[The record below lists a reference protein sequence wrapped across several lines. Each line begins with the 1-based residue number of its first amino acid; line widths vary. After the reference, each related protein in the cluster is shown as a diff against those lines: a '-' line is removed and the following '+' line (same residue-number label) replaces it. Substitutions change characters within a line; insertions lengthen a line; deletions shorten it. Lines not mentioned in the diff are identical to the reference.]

1 MSGGNAMYKCNR
13 CGANVDTNE
22 LHNGICDDC
31 IEEMK
36 QKEIEHYA
44 LMNLI
49 SEGQNGQIRMEMC
62 V

>member
-1 MSGGNAMYKCNR
+1 MYKCNR